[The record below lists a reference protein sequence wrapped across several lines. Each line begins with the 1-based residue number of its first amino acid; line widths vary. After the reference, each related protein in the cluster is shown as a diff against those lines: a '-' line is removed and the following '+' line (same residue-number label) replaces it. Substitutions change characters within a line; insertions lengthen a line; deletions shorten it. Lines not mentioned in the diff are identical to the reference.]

1 MRVVVDARPALDARK
16 TGVGY
21 YANYLIR
28 ALPHADPDTSYT
40 AWYLHAKGVLRPRRF
55 FADVRARNFSERSS
69 PFPARVFEPI
79 SSRAGVPRLEWF
91 GAFDVL
97 LATNFLPP
105 ATRSAGV
112 VMMVHD
118 LAFRLFPETA
128 PHMDG
133 RWNRRFERSL
143 QSAAGLLVPS
153 ESARSDLVGLAGLDP
168 ARVTAIH
175 HGVDADAFRPAP
187 AAEVG
192 RVRTTFGIEG
202 RYLFFVG
209 GIEPRKNLISLV
221 RAFGDL
227 QEDATLV
234 LAGGPVRWYPE
245 GVDELEAV
253 VDELPAKA
261 RDRVILPGYV
271 SDADK
276 LALLTG
282 ASAFLYPSRYEGF
295 GMPVLEAMA
304 CGTPVLTSNVSSLP
318 EVAGNAAVLVDPD
331 DLAAMTAGMSEL
343 LEDEDLRI
351 RLAGM
356 GLARAAAFTWER
368 TARATAAAL
377 HRAADSARHAN
388 PDG

>member
-1 MRVVVDARPALDARK
+1 MRVLVDARPALDARK

-28 ALPHADPDTSYT
+28 ALPHADPATTYT
-40 AWYLHAKGVLRPRRF
+40 AWYLHAKGLVRPRRF
-55 FADVRARNFSERSS
+55 FADVRASNFSERSS

-91 GAFDVL
+91 GEFDVL

-105 ATRSAGV
+105 ATRSRGV
-112 VMMVHD
+112 VMMIHD

-143 QSAAGLLVPS
+143 QSAAALLVPS
-153 ESARSDLVGLAGLDP
+153 ESARSDLVRLTGVDP
-168 ARVTAIH
+168 GRVTAIH
-175 HGVDADAFRPAP
+175 HGVDADAFRPVP
-187 AAEVG
+187 ASEVD
-192 RVRTTFGIEG
+192 RVRATFGIEG

-227 QEDATLV
+227 PVDATLV
-234 LAGGPVRWYPE
+234 LAGGPVRWYPQ
-245 GVDELEAV
+245 GVDELDAAIAS
-253 VDELPAKA
+253 LSPGA
-261 RDRVILPGYV
+261 RDRVIRPGYV

-276 LALLTG
+276 LAMLTG

-318 EVAGNAAVLVDPD
+318 EVAGNAAVLADPD
-331 DLAAMTAGMSEL
+331 DLAAMTAGMAEL
-343 LEDEDLRI
+343 LDDEDLRI

-377 HRAADSARHAN
+377 HRAADSARRGD
-388 PDG
+388 PEG

>member
-21 YANYLIR
+21 YASSLIR
-28 ALPHADPDTSYT
+28 ALPDADPAATYT
-40 AWYLHAKGVLRPRRF
+40 AWYLHAKGLVRPRRF
-55 FADVRARNFSERSS
+55 FADVRARNFSERAS
-69 PFPARVFEPI
+69 PFPARIFEPV

-91 GAFDVL
+91 GEFDVL
-97 LATNFLPP
+97 LATNFVPP
-105 ATRSAGV
+105 ATRSSGV
-112 VMMVHD
+112 VMMIHD

-128 PHMDG
+128 PHMDE
-133 RWNRRFERSL
+133 RWNRRFERWL
-143 QSAAGLLVPS
+143 RSAAGLLVPS
-153 ESARSDLVGLAGLDP
+153 ESARSDLVRLTGVDP
-168 ARVTAIH
+168 ERVTAIH
-175 HGVDADAFRPAP
+175 HGVDADAFRPVP
-187 AAEVG
+187 ASEVG
-192 RVRTTFGIEG
+192 RVRATFGIEG
-202 RYLFFVG
+202 PYLFFVG
-209 GIEPRKNLISLV
+209 GIEPRKNLISV
-221 RAFGDL
+221 ARAFGDL
-227 QEDATLV
+227 RGDAMLV

-245 GVDELEAV
+245 GVEELGEAIAA
-253 VDELPAKA
+253 LSPGA

-271 SDADK
+271 SDVDK

-304 CGTPVLTSNVSSLP
+304 CGIPVLTSNVSSLP

-331 DLAAMTAGMSEL
+331 DLGAMTTGMAEL
-343 LEDEDLRI
+343 LEDEDLRT

-377 HRAADSARHAN
+377 HRAADAAWR
-388 PDG
+388 G